1 MIWLFTALVILLF
14 VVLAGRAHSRH
25 LDAQEARWRS
35 LTLNDSLIDKSWDV
49 RTRRDN
55 VDRYRQLLQTELT
68 ELERRRIERRL
79 NEEKSAI
86 ESMTS
91 ATAPLQNAFFVVFAD
106 RAHGRHLDPQE
117 ARWRSPSPSDSTTD
131 ENWEHLRIRSNNVR
145 RYRQLLQTELT
156 ELERRHIERRL
167 NEERSAIACMTSST
181 APLHNP

>member
-91 ATAPLQNAFFVVFAD
+91 ATAPQYHRRILAGAASQLRQA
-106 RAHGRHLDPQE
+106 RHGAGRE
-117 ARWRSPSPSDSTTD
+117 ETD
-131 ENWEHLRIRSNNVR
+131 
-145 RYRQLLQTELT
+145 
-156 ELERRHIERRL
+156 
-167 NEERSAIACMTSST
+167 
-181 APLHNP
+181 